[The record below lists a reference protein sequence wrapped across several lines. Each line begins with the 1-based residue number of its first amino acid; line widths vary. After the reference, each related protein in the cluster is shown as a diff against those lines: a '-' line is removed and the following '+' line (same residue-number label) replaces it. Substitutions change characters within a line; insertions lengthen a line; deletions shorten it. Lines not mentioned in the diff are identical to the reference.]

1 MKKYEL
7 TDETMKIGMTTLHRI
22 KALAAFADVK
32 IGDTGGWVE
41 KESNLDQDGDAWVS
55 GNARVYGDARV
66 SGDAQVYGN
75 ARVYGDAQV
84 SGDAQV
90 YGNARVY
97 GDAQVYGNAR
107 VYGDARVSGDA
118 WVSGDACVSG
128 DARVSGDAWVS
139 GDAQVYGNARVYGNK
154 HYMAISPIGSRD
166 DSITFTRDKK
176 GGIFATV
183 GCFYGSLP
191 EFREKV
197 MKRHGNTVHAQA
209 YLLAAQL
216 AELRIDTTPISDNQ
230 EEPTEGCEKGSADAE
245 RMKYE
250 KL

>member
-22 KALAAFADVK
+22 KALAAFADVE

-55 GNARVYGDARV
+55 GDAM
-66 SGDAQVYGN
+66 
-75 ARVYGDAQV
+75 
-84 SGDAQV
+84 
-90 YGNARVY
+90 
-97 GDAQVYGNAR
+97 
-107 VYGDARVSGDA
+107 VSGDA
-118 WVSGDACVSG
+118 WVSGN
-128 DARVSGDAWVS
+128 AWVS
-139 GDAQVYGNARVYGNK
+139 DDK
-154 HYMAISPIGSRD
+154 HYMVIGPIGPRD

-183 GCFYGSLP
+183 RCFYGSLP
-191 EFREKV
+191 EFWEKV

-216 AELRIDTTPISDNQ
+216 AELRIDTTHISDTQ
-230 EEPTEGCEKGSADAE
+230 EEPTEGCEKGSVE
-245 RMKYE
+245 
-250 KL
+250 

>member
-22 KALAAFADVK
+22 KALAAFADVE

-55 GNARVYGDARV
+55 GDAM
-66 SGDAQVYGN
+66 
-75 ARVYGDAQV
+75 
-84 SGDAQV
+84 
-90 YGNARVY
+90 
-97 GDAQVYGNAR
+97 
-107 VYGDARVSGDA
+107 VSGDA
-118 WVSGDACVSG
+118 WVSGN
-128 DARVSGDAWVS
+128 AWVS
-139 GDAQVYGNARVYGNK
+139 GDAMVSGNARVSGNAWVSDDK
-154 HYMAISPIGSRD
+154 HYMVIGPIGPRD

-183 GCFYGSLP
+183 RCFYGSLP
-191 EFREKV
+191 EFWEKV

-216 AELRIDTTPISDNQ
+216 AELRIDTTHISDTQ
-230 EEPTEGCEKGSADAE
+230 EEPTEGCEKGSVE
-245 RMKYE
+245 
-250 KL
+250 

>member
-7 TDETMKIGMTTLHRI
+7 TDETMKICMTTLHRI
-22 KALAAFADVK
+22 KALAAFADVE

-55 GNARVYGDARV
+55 GNSRVYGNALVSGNARVYGNAWVYGYARV
-66 SGDAQVYGN
+66 SGDALVYGN
-75 ARVYGDAQV
+75 AL
-84 SGDAQV
+84 
-90 YGNARVY
+90 
-97 GDAQVYGNAR
+97 
-107 VYGDARVSGDA
+107 
-118 WVSGDACVSG
+118 VSG
-128 DARVSGDAWVS
+128 DARVSDNARVSGNAWVS
-139 GDAQVYGNARVYGNK
+139 GKARVSDNK
-154 HYMAISPIGSRD
+154 HYMAISPIGSSD

-183 GCFYGSLP
+183 GCFYGSLT

-197 MKRHGNTVHAQA
+197 MKRHGNTVHAQE

-216 AELRIDTTPISDNQ
+216 AELRIDTTPISDTQ

>member
-22 KALAAFADVK
+22 KALAAFADVE

-55 GNARVYGDARV
+55 GDAM
-66 SGDAQVYGN
+66 
-75 ARVYGDAQV
+75 
-84 SGDAQV
+84 
-90 YGNARVY
+90 
-97 GDAQVYGNAR
+97 
-107 VYGDARVSGDA
+107 VSGDA
-118 WVSGDACVSG
+118 WVSGN
-128 DARVSGDAWVS
+128 AWVS
-139 GDAQVYGNARVYGNK
+139 DDK
-154 HYMAISPIGSRD
+154 HYMVIGPIGPRD

-183 GCFYGSLP
+183 RCFYGSLP
-191 EFREKV
+191 EFWEKV

-216 AELRIDTTPISDNQ
+216 AELRIDTTPISDTQ
-230 EEPTEGCEKGSADAE
+230 EEPTEGCEKGSA
-245 RMKYE
+245 K
-250 KL
+250 